1 MSEKTPAREDVEF
14 LRDLAER
21 IRHIAVMH
29 GVDGYDIDRL
39 ASLARRI
46 EQTSQRYP
54 NGRPKFSLD
63 GTMLDEKGNRSIFDD
78 IDE

>member
-1 MSEKTPAREDVEF
+1 MSEKIPASEDIEF

-21 IRHIAVMH
+21 LRHIAVMH

-39 ASLARRI
+39 GSLARRI
-46 EQTSQRYP
+46 EHTQKRYP

-63 GTMLDEKGNRSIFDD
+63 GTMLDDKGNRSIFDD
-78 IDE
+78 VDE